1 MASVKT
7 VAKYNSIHFAV
18 PEGARPSD
26 YSGGDNIS
34 MRLAIDMATI
44 REETKSPSKFHD
56 VVKLYFANREEMIPS
71 RENTNNDATLE
82 AHKMTLLTICGEAL
96 VEACQLLNMEYTD
109 TKLSIETKYMTD
121 GKHVGGSVELG
132 INKKVPKQK
141 RMALNIIFDEFQT
154 TLENHGVKTSGKKPK
169 GIQDSDYD
177 DIDYGDIS
185 DIEIDDVNA
194 KA

>member
-1 MASVKT
+1 MASIKT

-26 YSGGDNIS
+26 YSSGDNIS

-56 VVKLYFANREEMIPS
+56 VVKLYFTNREKMIPS
-71 RENTNNDATLE
+71 REDKNNDATLE

-109 TKLSIETKYMTD
+109 TKLNIETKYLSN
-121 GKHVGGSVELG
+121 GKHVGGSVALG
-132 INKKVPKQK
+132 INKNVPEQK
-141 RMALNIIFDEFQT
+141 RVALNIIFDEFQT
-154 TLENHGVKTSGKKPK
+154 TLENHGVKTAGTKLTDL
-169 GIQDSDYD
+169 QDA
-177 DIDYGDIS
+177 DYGDIS
-185 DIEIDDVNA
+185 DIEIDDVTA

>member
-71 RENTNNDATLE
+71 RENKNNDATLE

-96 VEACQLLNMEYTD
+96 VEACQLLNMEYID
-109 TKLSIETKYMTD
+109 TKLNIETKYMPN
-121 GKHVGGSVELG
+121 GKSVGGSVELG
-132 INKKVPKQK
+132 INKNVPEQK
-141 RMALNIIFDEFQT
+141 RVALNIIFDEFQT
-154 TLENHGVKTSGKKPK
+154 TLSNHGVTTAGKMPK
-169 GIQDSDYD
+169 NISDEDYD
-177 DIDYGDIS
+177 DIS